1 MATIKK
7 RSWKTAKGER
17 REAWRVRYVDQH
29 GETRTK
35 QFDLKRDA
43 DAYRVK
49 VEGEVAAGTHT
60 ADSVSITVAEAA
72 KLWIAGRKA
81 EGCSRGTLKTYNEIV
96 GGHIT
101 PLIGAVKLSRLSTP
115 RVVEYRD
122 ALLETRS
129 SVMARKAVRHL
140 SMILID
146 AKSRGLVGLNA
157 AEDVKV
163 KQAQHEKGKLAK
175 RAEIPEAADLK
186 AMIAA
191 ADSLQSSDPRLAV
204 MVRMAMLTGLR
215 ASELR
220 GLTWADIDLK
230 RQQVTVA
237 RKADRWNEL
246 SAPKSAAGIRTVPF
260 GPGLASILTAWKL
273 QCPPSSLGMVF
284 PNRPKG
290 RQTEAS
296 KGRTNGGPIKQHT
309 MAALLLKV
317 QVAAGIARDTGK
329 RTDDGDVI
337 WSLRYDWHHLRH
349 VAASNWLNDGIDL
362 KRLQVWIGH
371 ENIQLTIDVYG
382 HLIADAKKDAALAA
396 GAEAALLA

>member
-1 MATIKK
+1 MATI
-7 RSWKTAKGER
+7 RRRGWITSKGER
-17 REAWRVRYVDQH
+17 KEAWRVRYVDQH

-43 DAYRVK
+43 DAYRIK
-49 VEGEVAAGTHT
+49 VEGEVASGTHT
-60 ADSVSITVAEAA
+60 ADSVSVTVADAA

-81 EGCSRGTLKTYNEIV
+81 EGCSRGTLKTYKEIV
-96 GGHIT
+96 DCHIV
-101 PLIGAVKLSRLSTP
+101 PLVGTTKLSRLSTP
-115 RVVEYRD
+115 RVIEFRE

-129 SVMARKAVRHL
+129 TAMARKAVRHL

-146 AKSRGLVGLNA
+146 AKSRGLVALNA

-163 KQAQHEKGKLAK
+163 RQAQHEKGKLAK
-175 RAEIPEAADLK
+175 RAEIPESADLK

-191 ADSLQSSDPRLAV
+191 ADSLQASDPRLAV
-204 MVRMAMLTGLR
+204 MVRIAMLTGLR

-220 GLTWADIDLK
+220 GLTWTDIDLK
-230 RQQVTVA
+230 RQQVTVS

-246 SAPKSAAGIRTVPF
+246 QAPKSAAGIRTVPF

-273 QCPPSSLGMVF
+273 QCPPSSLGVVF

-317 QVAAGIARDTGK
+317 QIAAGIARDSGK
-329 RTDDGDVI
+329 LDEDGAAT